1 MNLFNRSVR
10 VIVGTGGLKQT
21 TKIFRVRARFKVEK
35 TDSFFSNKAT
45 IELLNLNDES
55 KRFLEQPKLSVRL
68 DAGYDGRFPMLFFG
82 DVSNCITAMEKGEKK
97 GGDIVTTIEAGD
109 GERSLTDNH
118 IEISLGPRTT
128 NRQAF
133 KRVLDS
139 LNMTTTTMKEFREIT
154 YSRGFQYCGR
164 AREALDRI
172 MKEVGYTWS
181 VQNGEI
187 QALGQNDSVGEVAT
201 IVRESTGLLD
211 FPKKGTS
218 SSSEASFEEY
228 DWQFS
233 SLLNAD
239 IAPGRLVKLI
249 SPISNTVLIRIS
261 KAVYEGDSQEG
272 EYKVTAEGFLAAPK

>member
-10 VIVGTGGLKQT
+10 VIVGTSGLKQT
-21 TKIFRVRARFKVEK
+21 TKIFHVRIRFKVEK

-55 KRFLEQPKLSVRL
+55 KRFLETPKLSVRL

-82 DVSNCITAMEKGEKK
+82 DVTNCITAMEKGNNK

-109 GERSLTDNH
+109 GERSLTDSH

-133 KRVLDS
+133 QRILAS

-154 YSRGFQYCGR
+154 YTRGFQFCGR

-172 MKEVGYTWS
+172 MREVGYTWS

-187 QALGQNDSVGEVAT
+187 QALGQKDNVGEVAT
-201 IVRESTGLLD
+201 IVQESTGLID
-211 FPKKGTS
+211 YPKKGTS
-218 SSSEASFEEY
+218 TSTEGSTEEY

-233 SLLNAD
+233 NLLNAD

-249 SPISNTVLIRIS
+249 SPITKTVLIRVS
-261 KAVYEGDSQEG
+261 KANYEGDSQEG
-272 EYKVTAEGFLAAPK
+272 EYKVTAEGFLASPK